1 MSNEIHFNGAASSGS
16 GTAPIEFQGASTQDE
31 LYRSTEQFRVLFD
44 LLPIATYVIDAAG
57 VIVRFNDLA
66 TKLWGRE
73 PVLGDTDEKFC
84 GSHQMYLLDGT
95 PLPHDECPMAQVVS
109 GAIAIATDAPVVIE
123 RPDGSRVTVIVNIR
137 PLRDSRGEVI
147 GAINCLYELAHPIAI
162 PTFAKFQLAS

>member
-1 MSNEIHFNGAASSGS
+1 MNDAKSPHPGI
-16 GTAPIEFQGASTQDE
+16 APTPAESHPSQSAGDE
-31 LYRSTEQFRVLFD
+31 LYRSAEEFRVLFD
-44 LLPIATYVIDAAG
+44 LCPIATYVIDASG
-57 VIVRFNDLA
+57 VIVKFNALA

-109 GAIAIATDAPVVIE
+109 GAVDMATDAQVVIE

-137 PLRDSRGEVI
+137 PLRDARNEIV
-147 GAINCLYELAHPIAI
+147 GAINCFYEMSRPISI
-162 PTFAKFQLAS
+162 PAAARFQSPG